1 MEGQAERPY
10 SPRVRGSGSIWRQW
24 VHREQSDLICNINYG
39 GSRWTIMETVDKLDR
54 HLGRSGM
61 CLPGELWPGRH
72 SASGFGHVQRCRAAS
87 VKQLEARIPGFNP
100 PFPLQSVTA
109 AH

>member
-24 VHREQSDLICNINYG
+24 VHREQSDLIRNINYG
-39 GSRWTIMETVDKLDR
+39 GSRWTIMEAVDKLDR

-61 CLPGELWPGRH
+61 CLRVSCGLAGTLLLV
-72 SASGFGHVQRCRAAS
+72 SATCCGAGLC
-87 VKQLEARIPGFNP
+87 L
-100 PFPLQSVTA
+100 
-109 AH
+109 